1 MIGYT
6 ETYISIGETDSKQ
19 DAEAVLKYVKSKFA
33 RCLLGILKVTQDN
46 TKKVWEFVPMQDFT
60 AQSDIDWTKSVAE
73 IDQQLYRKYNLS
85 AEEIAFIEEKIKPM
99 E

>member
-1 MIGYT
+1 MVGCLKTSQDIYQVAYT
-6 ETYISIGETDSKQ
+6 
-19 DAEAVLKYVKSKFA
+19 
-33 RCLLGILKVTQDN
+33 
-46 TKKVWEFVPMQDFT
+46 FVPMQDFT

-73 IDQQLYRKYNLS
+73 VDQQLYRKYNLS